1 MSEPSARVAI
11 VTGASRGIGAEIAR
25 RLARDGCSVA
35 VNYSVRLEAAQAVVD
50 QIAAAGGRAVAI
62 QADVSRGADVAQLF
76 DRTEALLGPP
86 TLVVSNAGIMTVSP
100 IADMDD
106 ADFDAMLAI
115 NLKGVF
121 NMLREAARRLPS
133 GGRIINISTTQ
144 TRLASPGYGPYAASK
159 IGVEL
164 LTQVLAKELRGRG
177 ITVNAVAPGPTATD
191 LFFEGKSPDLIDQI
205 AKVAPL
211 ERLGTPQDIAGV
223 VAMLASRQ
231 GDWINGQTIF
241 VNGGAA

>member
-1 MSEPSARVAI
+1 MSESSARVAI

-25 RLARDGCSVA
+25 RLARDGCSIA
-35 VNYSVRLEAAQAVVD
+35 VNYSTRPEAAQSVVD

-62 QADVSRGADVAQLF
+62 QADVSRAAEVAGLF
-76 DRTEALLGPP
+76 DRTDALLGPP

-121 NMLREAARRLPS
+121 NMLREAARRLPW
-133 GGRIINISTTQ
+133 GGRIITISTTQ

-159 IGVEL
+159 AGVEL
-164 LTQVLAKELRGRG
+164 LTQILAKELGGRG

-191 LFFEGKSPDLIDQI
+191 LFFEGKSPELIERI
-205 AKVAPL
+205 AKAAPL
-211 ERLGTPQDIAGV
+211 ERLGRPEDIAGV
-223 VAMLASRQ
+223 VAMLASRD

-241 VNGGAA
+241 VNGGVA

>member
-1 MSEPSARVAI
+1 MSQPSPRVAI

-25 RLARDGCSVA
+25 RLAQDGCSVA
-35 VNYSVRLEAAQAVVD
+35 INYSARLEAAQSVVD

-62 QADVSRGADVAQLF
+62 RADISRAAEVAELF
-76 DRTEALLGPP
+76 DRTDAVLGPP

-115 NLKGVF
+115 NLKGAF
-121 NMLREAARRLPS
+121 NILREAARRLPS
-133 GGRIINISTTQ
+133 GARIINISTTQ

-159 IGVEL
+159 VGVEL
-164 LTQVLAKELRGRG
+164 LTQILAKELRGRG

-191 LFFEGKSPDLIDQI
+191 LFFEGKSPELIERI
-205 AKVAPL
+205 AKAAPL
-211 ERLGTPQDIAGV
+211 ERLGTPEDIAGV
-223 VAMLASRQ
+223 VAMLASRD
-231 GDWINGQTIF
+231 GNWINGQTVF
-241 VNGGAA
+241 ANGGLV